1 MTHLLAFALLAV
13 VISFLYANTY
23 RVPFFFDDMPNI
35 VMNPYVPIE
44 DLSWKSLK
52 QVASESTNGRRWLP
66 NISFSLNHYVDG
78 FDVRGYHLVNI
89 IIHIAAAFTLYLLGH
104 LTLTLPSFS
113 GGSRHAAEIAFAAA
127 LIWAVHPL
135 QTNAVNYII
144 QRMTS
149 MAALFYLLGLYCYV
163 KARLQQPGAAKL
175 IFFSLTIV
183 LAFMAIVSKENSG
196 MFPVVIIAYEI
207 LLLRRPDT
215 GLFNQ
220 KKIALLLAGCFFL
233 FIFICWHFLG
243 SNPFASILGSY
254 EHRAFSLGERL
265 LSQARIVIHY
275 LSLLVLPVPGRL
287 NLMYEYQVSTGLLAP
302 PQTLM
307 AITLLAGLIFL
318 VVRLYRHDRLFSFG
332 ICWLLVNL
340 VVESSFIPLE
350 LVYEHRMY
358 LPSMCLCL
366 ATVAWF
372 YKLSA
377 SRPFRARIALFLV
390 VSLLFA
396 ATWQRNTVWG
406 NGIRFWSDVTAKS
419 PNSMRGWI
427 NLGNAYSDA
436 GNYTI
441 AEQYL
446 LKALALEKNDK
457 SGNFSPE
464 SLKMTT
470 ANIHDALALI
480 YRERKQYQRAIE
492 HATLAMTLDPTRP
505 NPLITLGIVY
515 ANLGEHQE
523 AYKYFQQAWTKG
535 LRNIDLFNNW
545 AVSAFNLGRVDE
557 AINMLHKALQIDP
570 DHPESHYNLGVAYSS
585 KGMLEEAQREMLRP
599 MQLKQKK

>member
-233 FIFICWHFLG
+233 FIYICWHFLG
-243 SNPFASILGSY
+243 SNPFASILSSY

-358 LPSMCLCL
+358 LPSMFLCL

-470 ANIHDALALI
+470 ANTHDALALI
-480 YRERKQYQRAIE
+480 YQERKQYQRAIE

-585 KGMLEEAQREMLRP
+585 KGMLEEAQREMLRA